1 LIKLQEFII
10 INYMKKYLYSFLLFS
25 AIINAQDKEFF
36 LDPKGNTSSYKFL
49 FKKYPD
55 NSMEFRITKDSG
67 RVFQITAPLY
77 EKMNANY
84 DTIKKILPEYSS
96 KIKNDSLT
104 YIIQFFYKNDPT
116 FLDENNKF
124 THKNDTYIN
133 FIKKT
138 KHSIENENS
147 TVKIYYVFE
156 EGIDISNLKNRKYF
170 ITDKNSFF
178 KTNYFK
184 KSILC
189 GSFLIMNPNGQT
201 LIRNGE
207 FRIDF
212 MAEHLI
218 PDRWNKIFST
228 INVNEKIEVKE

>member
-1 LIKLQEFII
+1 
-10 INYMKKYLYSFLLFS
+10 MKKYLYLFLLF
-25 AIINAQDKEFF
+25 IGLINAQNKEYV
-36 LDPKGNTSSYKFL
+36 LDPAGKKSNFQYL

-55 NSMEFRITKDSG
+55 NSMEYRITKDSG
-67 RVFQITAPLY
+67 KVFQITAPLY
-77 EKMNANY
+77 ERKNTNY
-84 DTIKKILPEYSS
+84 DTLKKILPEYPS

-104 YIIQFFYKNDPT
+104 YIIQFFYKNDHT

-124 THKNDTYIN
+124 TDKNDTYIN

-138 KHSIENENS
+138 KHSIENENPN
-147 TVKIYYVFE
+147 VKIYYVFE
-156 EGIDISNLKNRKYF
+156 EGIDISIVKNQKYF
-170 ITDKNSFF
+170 INDKNSFF
-178 KTNYFK
+178 KINFFK

-189 GSFLIMNPNGQT
+189 GSFLIIKPNRQT

-212 MAEHLI
+212 MANHLI
-218 PDRWNKIFST
+218 PDIWNKIFST